1 MKKQHFKRNKDKIVH
16 AKRFNL
22 AAGAPSRAL
31 KDMDEETLS
40 DNQSAQGIRIAE
52 HPILYSVKSGDNP
65 RESLELLPKVDR
77 IDAPIFSDRMD
88 ANLFWYLPDYIL
100 NEQNYQ
106 FSYWKTA
113 HQITNS
119 EGIEVDEI
127 QGVVKIFYLK
137 TKGAGTMSEWA
148 KTLQISPNAQLKEVP
163 FTLKEVFLN
172 VMYEEEGATK
182 FLALNGM
189 INEVEQSLTFQLKDD
204 ALRVAYFNLAKDKS
218 ATVRFIGDFNGW
230 KHTQETVE
238 NTEATNNNF
247 FTFRSVQNKAYLQT
261 ERIQSGAN
269 VMQGELPN
277 QRENIVWEIVPDGD
291 FFRIKIKN
299 EAYYLEVKNN
309 SDKKKTNVIINTHRD
324 AKAQLWT
331 LQANKDKS
339 HTIIS
344 ALNSLAVSTDKK
356 NATDTN
362 LVLRRHRKQSDISFQ
377 KWYINPPFSAE
388 QVRDDFIENNNKK
401 PIIKDVWTKQR
412 FIVEKETI
420 ADFPCERYQDTYVQY
435 IEDKPVSFA
444 CHPEWQNPN
453 TLGKLFELI
462 QLTDKQVNGRVYRS
476 LIETNKFV
484 FVPDKYVIARD
495 EDGKVAVKLHSV
507 IDPEGVHDNQA
518 IFYVTA
524 RPDISLFEMTDLKL
538 KLMQQFSMSEM
549 PEIIYPTDLGT
560 SHECEWGSPQ
570 CSLTSCTLDGVHFVL
585 EIHCDDLNSAV
596 LSQAALNG
604 NGGYLGGS
612 IIFPLDEETTEK
624 SSFFLNIN
632 QTQYLITHK
641 FYINLNKSQIQFR
654 NISHNTLDL
663 TGILY
668 FNPETGSHFYHRLSD
683 KATLYAQDT
692 VGFKVP
698 SEVIQLNLNE
708 ALAHSELAKE
718 TGGAFDEERLEL
730 DLITLEIPVFTT
742 INPTLYHIQKID
754 VEARFTETKE
764 SEKITLQAVNDSFA
778 SVNEMMW
785 FALPLSRYLM
795 PEKRILEYRFTL
807 HFSDYQENIQS
818 EWLVQN
824 IGDEPRIEIKRE
836 LVKALISENVQAN
849 SFAL

>member
-1 MKKQHFKRNKDKIVH
+1 MKKQHFKRDKDKIVH

-31 KDMDEETLS
+31 KGMDEKTLS
-40 DNQSAQGIRIAE
+40 DSQSAQGIRIAE

-65 RESLELLPKVDR
+65 RELLELLPKVEH
-77 IDAPIFSDRMD
+77 ITAPIFSDRMD
-88 ANLFWYLPDYIL
+88 ANTFWYLPDYVL
-100 NEQNYQ
+100 DKQNYQ
-106 FSYWKTA
+106 FAYWKTGY
-113 HQITNS
+113 QINNS

-127 QGVVKIFYLK
+127 QGIVKIFYLK
-137 TKGAGTMSEWA
+137 AKGAGTMSEWA
-148 KTLQISPNAQLKEVP
+148 KVLQVSPNAQLKPIP
-163 FTLKEVFLN
+163 FALKEVFLD
-172 VMYEEEGATK
+172 VMYEEEGTTK
-182 FLALNGM
+182 FLELNGT
-189 INEVEQSLTFQLKDD
+189 IDETEQSVSFQLKDD
-204 ALRVAYFNLAKDKS
+204 ALRVAYFNLAKDKG

-230 KHTQETVE
+230 KHRQETILPTIS
-238 NTEATNNNF
+238 NKHF
-247 FTFRSVQNKAYLQT
+247 FTFRSVKHKSYLQT

-277 QRENIVWEIVPDGD
+277 QRENIVWEIIPDGD

-299 EAYYLEVKNN
+299 EAYYLEVEHN
-309 SDKKKTNVIINTHRD
+309 SDKRKTNIIINNYRD

-331 LQANKDKS
+331 IYPNKDKS
-339 HTIIS
+339 HSIIS
-344 ALNSLAVSTDKK
+344 SLNALAISADKK
-356 NATDTN
+356 NAAETN
-362 LVLRRHRKQSDISFQ
+362 LILRKHRKLQDSDVQ

-401 PIIKDVWTKQR
+401 PVVKDVWTKQR
-412 FIVEKETI
+412 FIVEKEI
-420 ADFPCERYQDTYVQY
+420 KALFPCESYENAYVQY
-435 IEDKPVSFA
+435 IEDKPVPFA
-444 CHPEWQNPN
+444 CHPEWQNLN
-453 TLGKLFELI
+453 RLGKLYELV
-462 QLTDKQVNGRVYRS
+462 QLPDKQINGRVYRS
-476 LIETNKFV
+476 LIEINKFV

-495 EDGKVAVKLHSV
+495 EDGKIAVKLHSV

-518 IFYVTA
+518 IFYITA
-524 RPDISLFEMTDLKL
+524 RPDISLFEMTNLKL
-538 KLMQQFSMSEM
+538 KLMQQFSMSEL

-560 SHECEWGSPQ
+560 RHECEWSSPQ
-570 CSLTSCTLDGVHFVL
+570 CSLASCTLDGVHFVL

-604 NGGYLGGS
+604 QGSYLGGS
-612 IIFPLDEETTEK
+612 ITFPLDEETTEK
-624 SSFFLNIN
+624 SSFYLNIN
-632 QTQYLITHK
+632 HTEFSITNW
-641 FYINLNKSQIQFR
+641 FNINLNKNKIQIKS
-654 NISHNTLDL
+654 ISPNTLDL
-663 TGILY
+663 SGILY
-668 FNPETGSHFYHRLSD
+668 FNAQTGSHFYHRLSA
-683 KATLYAQDT
+683 KATLYSQDT

-698 SEVIQLNLNE
+698 EEVVQLNLNE
-708 ALAHSELAKE
+708 ALVHSKLAKD
-718 TGGAFDEERLEL
+718 TGSTFDEERLEL

-764 SEKITLQAVNDSFA
+764 IEKITLEAVNDSFA

-824 IGDEPRIEIKRE
+824 IGNEPRIEIKRE